1 MKIENLTI
9 FILRLKHKLKVIFCY
24 FAVSLKIPYSDGF
37 LLVLQELVMLS
48 LIKNL
53 ESDNYNKKYSIET
66 YTKILNLKKS
76 AEKLKIYLPE
86 IYFWLSF
93 DAHYVGKMDD
103 WKFFRLKLIEKQK
116 NIRQK
121 KGYDFEVIDPSHV
134 AFTIGN
140 VFTLDAW
147 IKSRILGFQKN
158 NKLILPL
165 TSSLID
171 KVVNPC
177 MLNYLGSYM
186 DIVEEPKQAKYY
198 YSILKDCRA
207 WHNVYIPNGR
217 EIYPYSLT
225 SGAYIQSIWDQQ
237 ERKPLFQLTD
247 EHRQKG
253 SSVLKKIGLPDD
265 AWFVTCH
272 VREPQFKGKESFR
285 DSDIQT
291 FFKAFEEITK
301 RGGWVIRMG
310 DKRMTSLP
318 KMPQVFD
325 YALSEHKSDWMDV
338 FLLGGAKFMLGT
350 SSGPTA
356 VSHIFGVPIA
366 MTNNTPTVETYLSNK
381 DLFLPRLMKRIDD
394 GRMLNLVELMTSP
407 YNSGIID
414 GLYKNI
420 FKVKT
425 IPNTDLEIK
434 NLCIEMMD
442 RLEGTIKYSQEEEK
456 LQEIFKKKTAEKEVM
471 VGIPNFPIQCRLGKY
486 FLNQHKNLLVNV

>member
-1 MKIENLTI
+1 MKNLKLFAHLIKILIYKIFVILRIPNPKAFILVLDILVKKKLTPYINSLNYDPIIMNKIYDEIILIYSRAKKLNSINPFLYLWVSIASLHAGKIENW
-9 FILRLKHKLKVIFCY
+9 
-24 FAVSLKIPYSDGF
+24 
-37 LLVLQELVMLS
+37 
-48 LIKNL
+48 KNHRI
-53 ESDNYNKKYSIET
+53 NYVNS
-66 YTKILNLKKS
+66 
-76 AEKLKIYLPE
+76 
-86 IYFWLSF
+86 
-93 DAHYVGKMDD
+93 
-103 WKFFRLKLIEKQK
+103 QK
-116 NIRQK
+116 NVYLKAKK
-121 KGYDFEVIDPSHV
+121 KGLDFEVIEPGLITR
-134 AFTIGN
+134 TIGTSFN
-140 VFTLDAW
+140 LDAL
-147 IKSRILGFQKN
+147 IKSRMLGLQE
-158 NKLILPL
+158 NKRLILPL
-165 TSSLID
+165 IPQIKD
-171 KVVNPC
+171 RIINPC
-177 MLNYLGSYM
+177 LLNYFRPYI
-186 DIVEEPKQAKYY
+186 DIIEDPKEAKYY
-198 YSILKDCRA
+198 RSLLKDLMC
-207 WHNVYIPNGR
+207 VYDIYIPCGKN
-217 EIYPYSLT
+217 IVPLAHT
-225 SGAYIQSIWDQQ
+225 CATYIQSIWDQQ
-237 ERKPLFQLTD
+237 KRKPLFQLTD
-247 EHRQKG
+247 EHRHKG
-253 SSVLKKIGLPDD
+253 NSILKKIGLPDD

-366 MTNNTPTVETYLSNK
+366 MTNNTPTVETYLGNK

-420 FKVKT
+420 YKVKT

-471 VGIPNFPIQCRLGKY
+471 IGIPNFPIQCRLGKY
-486 FLNQHKNLLVNV
+486 FLNQHKNLLVNI